1 MAPDVFP
8 SAFFEILEKRHGRK
22 YCSSMHSILSQNKW
36 LNFGYPIPI
45 PGAAFLDLLFLLFSF
60 KKVHDAFAQLRFH
73 CRLPKSQCRS
83 YLILRDETIITS
95 SGHVDLCQILC
106 LKREFV
112 PSLNLHGP
120 DFLNCQVAIAFRQQ
134 GGGGLRPGLLQIHL
148 ICLFLYQN
156 IRCAIQMDRIL
167 RTADWWCLPILSSFR
182 DTKFRLLCLR
192 GSPCNLSE
200 SIPEEYQAAPQLAA
214 CSHMCS

>member
-1 MAPDVFP
+1 MPNPVFKERIC
-8 SAFFEILEKRHGRK
+8 AILH
-22 YCSSMHSILSQNKW
+22 
-36 LNFGYPIPI
+36 
-45 PGAAFLDLLFLLFSF
+45 
-60 KKVHDAFAQLRFH
+60 
-73 CRLPKSQCRS
+73 
-83 YLILRDETIITS
+83 
-95 SGHVDLCQILC
+95 
-106 LKREFV
+106 
-112 PSLNLHGP
+112 LHGP
-120 DFLNCQVAIAFRQQ
+120 DFLNCQVDIAFRQPE
-134 GGGGLRPGLLQIHL
+134 PGLLPIPL
-148 ICLFLYQN
+148 TCLFLYQN